1 MWVYSPTTSQTPQLP
16 LTQQPLPPPSLSLS
30 TDLVLLSFLFKNS
43 SNRIFSQFESSSSSY
58 YTHNNIIFITS
69 RVQIS
74 APDHSCF
81 VMISLS
87 LSLSHPI
94 TSTKLS
100 TVSSQNPSTCWS
112 LQLRRFVM
120 VFEVLNGYSNNLMFF
135 SKSSS
140 LFLFG
145 LSTNPRPAFA
155 ASTVQNSRHKFLDA
169 WGKYVC
175 MYVCIIFSGC
185 PDII

>member
-1 MWVYSPTTSQTPQLP
+1 
-16 LTQQPLPPPSLSLS
+16 
-30 TDLVLLSFLFKNS
+30 
-43 SNRIFSQFESSSSSY
+43 
-58 YTHNNIIFITS
+58 
-69 RVQIS
+69 
-74 APDHSCF
+74 
-81 VMISLS
+81 MISLFLS

-100 TVSSQNPSTCWS
+100 TVSSQNSSTCWS

-120 VFEVLNGYSNNLMFF
+120 VFEVLNGYLNNLMFF

-140 LFLFG
+140 TYLFG

-175 MYVCIIFSGC
+175 MYYFIGLPGHHLGVDHSLSLSLSLSCCDGFWSSQ
-185 PDII
+185 